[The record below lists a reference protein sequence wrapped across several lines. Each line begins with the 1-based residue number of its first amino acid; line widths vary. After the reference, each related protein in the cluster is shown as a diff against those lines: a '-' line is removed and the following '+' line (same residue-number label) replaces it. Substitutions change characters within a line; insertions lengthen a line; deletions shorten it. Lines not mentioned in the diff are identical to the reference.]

1 MSLRRSSGGGRSQ
14 PARGSS
20 AQWSLYRSCPWSA
33 SSSGSVT
40 SEAAGNLQSRKISVQ
55 APDKCPRSG
64 GGVRHLISPRWL
76 EMRLWLSLCLC
87 CAQHLGV
94 KGHKVTPSS
103 LRRMIR
109 SCCVRSGEM
118 ARPASMSSSSS
129 STRSRVVCMPIGELC
144 TLPAMTPSEVNLLLW
159 TRQAYAH
166 PPSACHHKPLGINS
180 ASASE
185 PIAPRKH
192 RHNAGGCE

>member
-64 GGVRHLISPRWL
+64 GSGILSALGGWKRGYG
-76 EMRLWLSLCLC
+76 SLCLC

-159 TRQAYAH
+159 TRQAYAY